1 MIWPAPAALP
11 EPGVAAPPDNT
22 GPTQTV
28 PGTFQEPLLS
38 DRGSIDR
45 TDAWL
50 DNTGMEIPG
59 RVQNGV
65 VVLQSETVLPEGA
78 AVTVHY
84 PGVVASPSSGKKRI
98 QVPLVRTGQP
108 GSVNLTSER
117 IGTILDEEDAAP
129 RR

>member
-1 MIWPAPAALP
+1 
-11 EPGVAAPPDNT
+11 
-22 GPTQTV
+22 
-28 PGTFQEPLLS
+28 
-38 DRGSIDR
+38 
-45 TDAWL
+45 
-50 DNTGMEIPG
+50 MEIPG

-65 VVLQSETVLPEGA
+65 VVLQGGTVLPEGA

-84 PGVVASPSSGKKRI
+84 PAPVVRAPSVGTKRI

-117 IGTILDEEDAAP
+117 IARILDEEDAAP